1 MSTSE
6 LACTYAALILHDDGI
21 EITAENIS
29 KLVKT
34 ANVNVES
41 YWPSLFAKLCEKK
54 NIDDLIMNVGA
65 GGCGSVGPDTAA
77 APAASQSA
85 SSPKEKKNEKEEI
98 KEESEDDM
106 IIGLFD

>member
-65 GGCGSVGPDTAA
+65 GGCGLAGPVTAA
-77 APAASQSA
+77 ASAASQSA